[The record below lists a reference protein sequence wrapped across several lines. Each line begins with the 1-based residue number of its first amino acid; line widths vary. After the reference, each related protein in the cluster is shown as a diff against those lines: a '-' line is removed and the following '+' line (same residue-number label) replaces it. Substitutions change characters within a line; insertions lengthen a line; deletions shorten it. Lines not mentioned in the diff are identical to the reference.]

1 MMQKECKAIRSS
13 NKYEYIL
20 LLLNFHLNKV
30 SKIEILKIN
39 IHNRN
44 KTQKIKSNDVIKK
57 WMSESKSVLFHKI
70 QTLTEKRD
78 FENNISTH
86 TSI

>member
-1 MMQKECKAIRSS
+1 MIQKECKAIRSS

-30 SKIEILKIN
+30 SRIEILKIN

-44 KTQKIKSNDVIKK
+44 KTQKIKSNDVIKNECLRVK
-57 WMSESKSVLFHKI
+57 VYYFIKFKH
-70 QTLTEKRD
+70 
-78 FENNISTH
+78 
-86 TSI
+86 

>member
-1 MMQKECKAIRSS
+1 MIQKECKAIRSS

-44 KTQKIKSNDVIKK
+44 KTQKIKSNDVIKNECLRVK
-57 WMSESKSVLFHKI
+57 VYYFIKFKH
-70 QTLTEKRD
+70 
-78 FENNISTH
+78 
-86 TSI
+86 

>member
-1 MMQKECKAIRSS
+1 MIQKECKAIRSS

-57 WMSESKSVLFHKI
+57 
-70 QTLTEKRD
+70 
-78 FENNISTH
+78 
-86 TSI
+86 